1 MPQAVEWVIG
11 DNRLAARLWGRG
23 DVHLKRLER
32 ALDVHLTARGNV
44 VGIVGAPEAQ
54 DQVQQ
59 TLDLLAEWVAAGEAV
74 GVETVEA
81 ALEAVREDRADAFRN
96 LLTDVVATTVRG
108 RALRPKTFGQ
118 ARYVEA
124 MRQHSLVFGIGPAGT
139 GKTFLAMARAVAELK
154 ARSVERLVLTRP
166 AVEAGERLGFLP
178 GDLEDKVHPYLR
190 PLYDALFEMLGVE
203 SVERYRERGQIEVA
217 PLAYMRGR
225 TLDNS
230 FMILDEAQNTT
241 AEQMKMFLTRIGFG
255 SQVVVTGDVTQ
266 VDLPPGTA
274 SGLSEAAGILQGV
287 ADIAVVRFS
296 QRDVVRHPLVQAI
309 VQAYE
314 AKERREGDGQAN
326 R

>member
-1 MPQAVEWVIG
+1 MAEAAEWAIA
-11 DNRLAARLWGRG
+11 DNRAAARLWGRG
-23 DVHLKRLER
+23 DAHLKRLET

-44 VGIVGAPEAQ
+44 VTIVGAPAAQ
-54 DQVQQ
+54 EQVQQ
-59 TLDLLAEWVAAGEAV
+59 VLDLLAEWVGAGEPV

-81 ALEAVREDRADAFRN
+81 ALQAMREDQADAFRS
-96 LLTDVVATTVRG
+96 LLSDVVATTMRG

-118 ARYVEA
+118 ARYVTA
-124 MRQHSLVFGIGPAGT
+124 MRHHSLVFGIGPAGT
-139 GKTFLAMARAVAELK
+139 GKTFLAMARAVSELK
-154 ARSVERLVLTRP
+154 ARNVERLVLTRP

-190 PLYDALFEMLGVE
+190 PLYDALFEMLGIE
-203 SVERYRERGQIEVA
+203 AVERYRERGQIEVA

-241 AEQMKMFLTRIGFG
+241 PEQMKMFLTRIGFG

-266 VDLPPGTA
+266 VDLPPGTQ
-274 SGLSEAAGILQGV
+274 SGLTEAANILSGV
-287 ADIAVVRFS
+287 PDIAVVRFS

-314 AKERREGDGQAN
+314 AKERREADG
-326 R
+326 

>member
-1 MPQAVEWVIG
+1 MAQAVEWVIG
-11 DNRLAARLWGRG
+11 DNRSAARLWGRG
-23 DVHLKRLER
+23 DVHLKRLES
-32 ALDVHLTARGNV
+32 ALDVKLTARGNV
-44 VGIVGAPEAQ
+44 VSIAGAPAAQ

-59 TLDLLAEWVAAGEAV
+59 TLDLLAEWVSAGEAV

-81 ALEAVREDRADAFRN
+81 ALEAVRTDRVDAFHS

-108 RALRPKTFGQ
+108 RPLRPKTFGQ
-118 ARYVEA
+118 ARYVSA
-124 MRQHSLVFGIGPAGT
+124 MRHHSLVFGIGPAGT
-139 GKTFLAMARAVAELK
+139 GKTFLAMARAVSELK

-190 PLYDALFEMLGVE
+190 PLYDALFEMLGIE
-203 SVERYRERGQIEVA
+203 AVERHRERGQIEVA

-241 AEQMKMFLTRIGFG
+241 PEQMKMFLTRIGFG

-266 VDLPPGTA
+266 VDLPAGTP
-274 SGLSEAAGILQGV
+274 SGLTEAARILQGV
-287 ADIAVVRFS
+287 SDIAVVRFS

-314 AKERREGDGQAN
+314 AKEQREGDG
-326 R
+326 

>member
-59 TLDLLAEWVAAGEAV
+59 TLDLLAEWVSAGEAV

-81 ALEAVREDRADAFRN
+81 ALEAVREDRADAFRS

-108 RALRPKTFGQ
+108 RPLRPKTFGQ
-118 ARYVEA
+118 ARYVAA
-124 MRQHSLVFGIGPAGT
+124 MRHHSLVFGIGPAGT
-139 GKTFLAMARAVAELK
+139 GKTFLAMARGVAELK

-190 PLYDALFEMLGVE
+190 PLYDALFEMLGIE
-203 SVERYRERGQIEVA
+203 TVERYRERGQIEVA

-255 SQVVVTGDVTQ
+255 SQVVVTGDITQ
-266 VDLPPGTA
+266 VDLPSGTA

-287 ADIAVVRFS
+287 TDIAVVRFS

-314 AKERREGDGQAN
+314 AKEQREGDGQAN

>member
-1 MPQAVEWVIG
+1 MAQAVEWVIG
-11 DNRLAARLWGRG
+11 DNRSAARLWGRG
-23 DVHLKRLER
+23 DVHLKRLEG
-32 ALDVHLTARGNV
+32 ALGVKLTARGNV
-44 VGIVGAPEAQ
+44 VSIAGAPEAQ

-59 TLDLLAEWVAAGEAV
+59 TLDLLAEWVSAGEAV

-81 ALEAVREDRADAFRN
+81 ALDAVRGDRADAFRS
-96 LLTDVVATTVRG
+96 LLTDIVATTVRG
-108 RALRPKTFGQ
+108 RPLRPKTFGQ
-118 ARYVEA
+118 ARYVTA
-124 MRQHSLVFGIGPAGT
+124 MRHHSLVLGIGPAGT

-190 PLYDALFEMLGVE
+190 PLYDALFEMLGIE
-203 SVERYRERGQIEVA
+203 AVERYRERGQIEVA

-241 AEQMKMFLTRIGFG
+241 PEQMKMFLTRIGFG

-266 VDLPPGTA
+266 VDLPAGTP

-314 AKERREGDGQAN
+314 AKEQREGDG
-326 R
+326 